1 VDNYRYQ
8 QHYSDPAVPDE
19 VDLKPPFPVL
29 TWKRTSN
36 RLMMP
41 IMTAKVFPAI
51 LPPVFFYIVFILTLT
66 GKKSKTGRNLRLE
79 A

>member
-1 VDNYRYQ
+1 
-8 QHYSDPAVPDE
+8 
-19 VDLKPPFPVL
+19 
-29 TWKRTSN
+29 
-36 RLMMP
+36 MP

-51 LPPVFFYIVFILTLT
+51 LPPVFFYIVFILTLI